1 MRSFALRVTAAL
13 ALLLAP
19 ANQQLHSQIL
29 YGSAV
34 GNVRDASDA
43 AVAGAAVTITNTQT
57 NQSRQTL
64 TNETGGYSVNTLE
77 PGTYTVRV
85 TKEGFSAHTTSNV
98 TVSINS
104 VTRLDVSLAVGAVNE
119 TISVSAQST
128 GLQTD
133 RSETRA
139 EIG

>member
-1 MRSFALRVTAAL
+1 MRSFSLRVTAAL

-29 YGSAV
+29 YGSAR
-34 GNVRDASDA
+34 GAMSRDASDA
-43 AVAGAAVTITNTQT
+43 AIAPAPRSITNPQT
-57 NQSRQTL
+57 NQSRQAV
-64 TNETGGYSVNTLE
+64 TNETGGYSVNALE

-104 VTRLDVSLAVGAVNE
+104 VTRLDVRCRWG
-119 TISVSAQST
+119 
-128 GLQTD
+128 
-133 RSETRA
+133 R
-139 EIG
+139 